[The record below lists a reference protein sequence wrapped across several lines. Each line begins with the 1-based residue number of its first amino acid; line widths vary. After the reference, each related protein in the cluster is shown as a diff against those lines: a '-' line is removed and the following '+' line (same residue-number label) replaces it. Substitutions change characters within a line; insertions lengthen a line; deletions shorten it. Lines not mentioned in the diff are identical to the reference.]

1 MSQYF
6 YYFGKG
12 IYDYPSIAT
21 NYGYKL
27 FQFFTPIM
35 SFKTVINNCTNCN
48 HECKCHEKIME
59 FQEFQDYLTD
69 VSNYINNL
77 NNQKQYDHNKENY
90 TNNYSQNNYHYNKSH
105 IEIIEFSDCTDIVL
119 YNPEIARIQ
128 NQKDQKLYDSCV
140 NSEIYNSST
149 SNSSVISSSS
159 VFFNKNHNKT
169 ITNNNNLKD
178 NHHSYN
184 SSHTNLH
191 NTNLYTNDYFSL
203 SLQFPTMTD
212 ILCRTGVLVVYDI
225 PLYTMK
231 SFYSSPIFT
240 LVALYGLLPTEI
252 WMIVFPKLFY
262 ILPRLL
268 AL

>member
-27 FQFFTPIM
+27 FQFLTPIM
-35 SFKTVINNCTNCN
+35 TFKTVINNYNECTNCI

-69 VSNYINNL
+69 VSNYFHKMQHNQDQNFNNHNINH
-77 NNQKQYDHNKENY
+77 NQA
-90 TNNYSQNNYHYNKSH
+90 KSH

-119 YNPEIARIQ
+119 YDPEIARIQ
-128 NQKDQKLYDSCV
+128 NQKDHTIYDSCASQ
-140 NSEIYNSST
+140 SEIYNSST
-149 SNSSVISSSS
+149 TNSSVISSSS
-159 VFFNKNHNKT
+159 VFFNKNHHKN
-169 ITNNNNLKD
+169 INLCNDTNQQKINTTKL
-178 NHHSYN
+178 YN
-184 SSHTNLH
+184 
-191 NTNLYTNDYFSL
+191 NDYFSL
-203 SLQFPTMTD
+203 SLQLPTMTD
-212 ILCRTGVLVVYDI
+212 IFCRTGILVVYDI

-240 LVALYGLLPTEI
+240 LVALYGLLPSEI
-252 WMIVFPKLFY
+252 WMIIFPKLFY